1 MSFSTNSSQQISIFD
16 ATSNLTQR
24 EVKMLERS
32 WAKYFAE
39 NIFPAID
46 EEPFK
51 VLYSDRPSRHNTP
64 VNVIIGALIIKE
76 IFQLTDEEIVETL
89 PFDIRYQYAL
99 HTTSFQEQ
107 PLNDRTLGRFR
118 ARCNTYEERT
128 GIDLIHQC
136 IVNLSSKM
144 AKMMKLNTGMRR
156 MDSLM
161 VASNIKK
168 MSRLELLYTC
178 VANLAKVMR
187 KSEDSAFPESLT
199 HYTEEED
206 HNRVLYHNRSEDT
219 DSKIAQVLKDA
230 AMIIAAC
237 GSRYDESSEYQLLIR
252 VIEEQTDKDPDGK
265 LTLKSKK
272 SGMNSEI
279 LQNPADPD
287 ATFREKAGKE
297 NRGYIANVV
306 EAADKNN
313 SIAVD
318 YQFEK
323 NTYSDS
329 QFVKDYLDKQ
339 PVSEE
344 ETVVVT
350 DGGYCGYENV
360 KQAADKNVRLVTT
373 GLKGTDVADIYAD
386 FKFSEDGKQIISCPA
401 GHKPKSNVYDMNTQ
415 KCKASFP
422 IEQCKGCPNFAKCNP
437 QLHVRVA
444 TIKLARRTSYHAEQ
458 QRFFETEK
466 FKEYA
471 RFRNGVETI
480 PAALRKRH
488 NVDKMPVRGLIR
500 SRLYFG
506 FKVAAM
512 NVRKLVKYMSSLGKC
527 TPNAITA

>member
-1 MSFSTNSSQQISIFD
+1 
-16 ATSNLTQR
+16 
-24 EVKMLERS
+24 
-32 WAKYFAE
+32 
-39 NIFPAID
+39 
-46 EEPFK
+46 
-51 VLYSDRPSRHNTP
+51 
-64 VNVIIGALIIKE
+64 
-76 IFQLTDEEIVETL
+76 
-89 PFDIRYQYAL
+89 
-99 HTTSFQEQ
+99 
-107 PLNDRTLGRFR
+107 
-118 ARCNTYEERT
+118 
-128 GIDLIHQC
+128 
-136 IVNLSSKM
+136 
-144 AKMMKLNTGMRR
+144 
-156 MDSLM
+156 
-161 VASNIKK
+161 
-168 MSRLELLYTC
+168 
-178 VANLAKVMR
+178 
-187 KSEDSAFPESLT
+187 
-199 HYTEEED
+199 
-206 HNRVLYHNRSEDT
+206 
-219 DSKIAQVLKDA
+219 
-230 AMIIAAC
+230 
-237 GSRYDESSEYQLLIR
+237 
-252 VIEEQTDKDPDGK
+252 
-265 LTLKSKK
+265 
-272 SGMNSEI
+272 MNSEI

-339 PVSEE
+339 PISEE
-344 ETVVVT
+344 ETVLVT

-373 GLKGTDVADIYAD
+373 GLKGTAVADIYAD

-401 GHKPKSNVYDMNTQ
+401 DHRPKSNVYDINTQ

-444 TIKLARRTSYHAEQ
+444 TIKLSRRTSYHAEQ

-466 FKEYA
+466 FKEYG

-500 SRLYFG
+500 CRLYFG

-527 TPNAITA
+527 TPNAIAA